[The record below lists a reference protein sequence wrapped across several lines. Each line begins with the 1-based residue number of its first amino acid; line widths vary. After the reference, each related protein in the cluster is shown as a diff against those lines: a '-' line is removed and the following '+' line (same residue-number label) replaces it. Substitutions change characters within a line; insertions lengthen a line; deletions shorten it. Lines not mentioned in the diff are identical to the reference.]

1 MGRRDLYKDALL
13 TGISRADGVPA
24 GATADGL
31 ALQVAE
37 STSDRETLIC
47 CLDCDAT
54 FERHQKGKERRKS
67 KHDYDD
73 DYGSQG
79 KRR

>member
-1 MGRRDLYKDALL
+1 MKQELRMFKCPRCS
-13 TGISRADGVPA
+13 SRN
-24 GATADGL
+24 
-31 ALQVAE
+31 LQVAD